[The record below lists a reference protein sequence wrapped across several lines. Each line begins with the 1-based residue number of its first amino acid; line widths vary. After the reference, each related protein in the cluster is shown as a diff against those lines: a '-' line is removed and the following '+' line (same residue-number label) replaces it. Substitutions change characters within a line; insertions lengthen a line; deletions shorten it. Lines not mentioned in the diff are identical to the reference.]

1 MNAVIAVFNSLSV
14 RGRLLYTA
22 VYVHSD
28 FPNALYIRASRIT
41 GITSAPDLVTCSY
54 ITKYQF
60 LSDSVLYND
69 NISYEDYAASMLY
82 ERNTS
87 MEQ

>member
-1 MNAVIAVFNSLSV
+1 MGDRDTLQPSAQRLSE
-14 RGRLLYTA
+14 RT
-22 VYVHSD
+22 VY
-28 FPNALYIRASRIT
+28 RASRIT
-41 GITSAPDLVTCSY
+41 GITSAPDVVTRSY
-54 ITKYQF
+54 ITKCQF

-87 MEQ
+87 MEQQ